1 MGKPT
6 FIAIDFETADHGR
19 DSACAVGIVKVRGT
33 RIVHEET
40 RLIRPPRRTFCFSY
54 LHHITWE
61 DVADKPAFRQVWR
74 TLRPLFEDVDF
85 LAAHNAPFD
94 RSVLHKCCETARI
107 RPPHQ
112 DFVCTVRTHDARVR
126 SAAFEWLAD
135 QVMRYGDVLPGQALA
150 KGFFLDDIRVPLV
163 GPRSIFK
170 PRSMPFRVSMGQG
183 SSCRAT

>member
-1 MGKPT
+1 MKTPT

-19 DSACAVGIVKVRGT
+19 DSACAVGIVKVRGA

-94 RSVLHKCCETARI
+94 RAVLHTCCETARI

-112 DFVCTVRTHDARVR
+112 DFVCTVRLARRVWGIYPTSLPHVCLNLALPLNHHDPLSDARACAKIVIEAMQQGW
-126 SAAFEWLAD
+126 SPD
-135 QVMRYGDVLPGQALA
+135 SGD
-150 KGFFLDDIRVPLV
+150 
-163 GPRSIFK
+163 
-170 PRSMPFRVSMGQG
+170 
-183 SSCRAT
+183 